1 MYLLVVFPGL
11 IRLSMLE
18 GRPKAEKLPRK
29 FWAMLLER
37 CPRLEELQ
45 IGGAAPS
52 PRIFDV
58 RHVMSGRWPYL
69 RRIGLGDTA
78 LISPAKGEEQIQK
91 DHSAFMSFFAAHPT
105 LRGIHL
111 HHAASSITFPAT
123 FVLPSN
129 MLPNITSFSGPL
141 AMLRTLPNLHRLQ
154 NLTLTTLHHSSSS
167 FPPTLAVLRDLK
179 NLASLNIWADLSFGS
194 FVSSASS
201 RTSGES
207 LRKSSASE
215 EIQLLRSLA
224 ASVPNLRHLDISCF
238 TRPTF
243 YVVSFI
249 LALSIVHFT
258 DSFFLER
265 FFSCTSGHSQS
276 RVF

>member
-1 MYLLVVFPGL
+1 M
-11 IRLSMLE
+11 SE
-18 GRPKAEKLPRK
+18 GRPKPEKLPRK

-37 CPRLEELQ
+37 CPRLEDLE

-58 RHVMSGRWPYL
+58 RHVMSGRWPRL
-69 RRIGLGDTA
+69 RRIALGDTA
-78 LISPAKGEEQIQK
+78 LIAPAKGEEQIQK

-105 LRGIHL
+105 LRGVHL

-129 MLPNITSFSGPL
+129 TLPNITSFSGPL
-141 AMLRTLPNLHRLQ
+141 PMLRTLPNLRQLQ
-154 NLTLTTLHHSSSS
+154 DLTLTTLHHSSSS

-179 NLASLNIWADLSFGS
+179 NLASLNIWVDLSFGS
-194 FVSSASS
+194 FVSSAPT

-207 LRKSSASE
+207 SRKSSTTE
-215 EIQLLRSLA
+215 EIQLLRSLVIL
-224 ASVPNLRHLDISCF
+224 VPNVKHLDISCF

-243 YVVSFI
+243 YIVSI
-249 LALSIVHFT
+249 N
-258 DSFFLER
+258 
-265 FFSCTSGHSQS
+265 
-276 RVF
+276 